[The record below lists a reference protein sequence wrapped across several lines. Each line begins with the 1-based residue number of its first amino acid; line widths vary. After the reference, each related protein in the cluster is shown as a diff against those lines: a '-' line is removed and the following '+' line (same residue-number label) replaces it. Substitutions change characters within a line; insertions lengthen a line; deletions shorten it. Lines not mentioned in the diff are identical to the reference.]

1 MPHPTNTQRTIDKA
15 ISDFHDCLEVEF
27 PHLKEATYLDCDDI
41 AALSKA
47 IADRIPVPD
56 LSALT
61 ELGKLSIAEF
71 EFELHH
77 VQSEVDY
84 LLDAFMAPLLD
95 LPWSSVSAVSR
106 RVKGEPLRRQSVPA
120 RLALKSIWGRAHAA
134 AANRI
139 CPAVGKVFVRSGAH
153 GYNLFMNKAYARAL
167 EFVLRN
173 RQP

>member
-1 MPHPTNTQRTIDKA
+1 MPQSTNAQRAIDKA
-15 ISDFHDCLEVEF
+15 IRHFHDCIEVEF
-27 PHLKEATYLDCDDI
+27 PHLKGATYLDCDDV

-47 IADRIPVPD
+47 IANRIPVHD

-77 VQSEVDY
+77 VQSEVNY

-95 LPWSSVSAVSR
+95 LPWSSVSAVCR
-106 RVKGEPLRRQSVPA
+106 RVKGVPLRRQSVPA
-120 RLALKSIWGRAHAA
+120 RRALKSFWGRAHAA

-153 GYNLFMNKAYARAL
+153 GYNLFINEAYALAL

>member
-1 MPHPTNTQRTIDKA
+1 MPQTTNTQCTIDKA
-15 ISDFHDCLEVEF
+15 IRHFHDCLEVEF
-27 PHLKEATYLDCDDI
+27 PHLKEATYLDYDDV

-77 VQSEVDY
+77 AQSEVDY
-84 LLDAFMAPLLD
+84 LLEAFMAPLAD
-95 LPWSSVSAVSR
+95 LPWSSVSAVSQ

-120 RLALKSIWGRAHAA
+120 RLALKSFWGRAHAA

-139 CPAVGKVFVRSGAH
+139 CPAVGKVFVGSGAH
-153 GYNLFMNKAYARAL
+153 GYILFINKAYARAL
-167 EFVLRN
+167 EYVLRN